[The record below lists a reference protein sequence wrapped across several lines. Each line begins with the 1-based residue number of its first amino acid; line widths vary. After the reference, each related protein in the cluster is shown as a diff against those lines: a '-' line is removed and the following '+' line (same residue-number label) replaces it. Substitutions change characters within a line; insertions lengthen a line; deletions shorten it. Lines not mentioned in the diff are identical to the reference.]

1 MIGLADTPRATA
13 RVTVQILKDLGIS
26 TVILTGDCSGAAA
39 AVMKATGA
47 ENYIA
52 SMKPEHK
59 LEWIRNCQV
68 WFYLWFYIK
77 EASKGYKTV
86 LIHWWL
92 V

>member
-13 RVTVQILKDLGIS
+13 KLTIDILKELGIS

-39 AVMKATGA
+39 AAMKATGA

-52 SMKPEHK
+52 GMKPEHK

-68 WFYLWFYIK
+68 FC
-77 EASKGYKTV
+77 
-86 LIHWWL
+86 
-92 V
+92 

>member
-1 MIGLADTPRATA
+1 MIGLADTPRSTA
-13 RVTVQILKDLGIS
+13 KMTIDILKELGIS

-59 LEWIRNCQV
+59 LEWIRKRQV
-68 WFYLWFYIK
+68 NLFI
-77 EASKGYKTV
+77 S
-86 LIHWWL
+86 
-92 V
+92 